1 MTSIFVILILIFI
14 SISLWQMI
22 KIFDLSKAISGVKI
36 DDSQIANDKDNSTQ
50 AKLMLAFLAFI
61 YAITIFSIVKYGKFP
76 LISNAA
82 SEHGDKI
89 DTLMIWTLVLIFIVQ
104 IITQFLLYYFSFKYK
119 GRKDSKALF
128 YTDNHKLELMRLLY
142 SLILILPVLSC
153 ESDDICAESINSTP
167 RLIIT
172 FYDAENI
179 ETRKDVENLAIYAI
193 KDGQLTLMNE
203 INGITTDSINI
214 PLRNDQSVSNFKFY
228 KDFSLVENIADGI
241 VDHLY
246 VDYDIYQIFISKACG
261 FINNYNLLNF
271 LPYDPFENPPP
282 PANWISGYVIEN
294 NLIEN
299 ENQSHVKI
307 FH

>member
-1 MTSIFVILILIFI
+1 MRLLYNLILILIVF
-14 SISLWQMI
+14 
-22 KIFDLSKAISGVKI
+22 
-36 DDSQIANDKDNSTQ
+36 
-50 AKLMLAFLAFI
+50 
-61 YAITIFSIVKYGKFP
+61 
-76 LISNAA
+76 
-82 SEHGDKI
+82 
-89 DTLMIWTLVLIFIVQ
+89 
-104 IITQFLLYYFSFKYK
+104 
-119 GRKDSKALF
+119 
-128 YTDNHKLELMRLLY
+128 
-142 SLILILPVLSC
+142 SC
-153 ESDDICAESINSTP
+153 ESDDICAESTNSTP

-172 FYDAENI
+172 FYDTENV

-193 KDGQLTLMNE
+193 KDGQLILFNE

-228 KDFSLVENIADGI
+228 KDFYLVENVASGT

-246 VDYDIYQIFISKACG
+246 IDYEISEIFISKACG

-271 LPYDPFENPPP
+271 LTYDPFENPSI
-282 PANWISGYVIEN
+282 PANWINGYTIEN

>member
-1 MTSIFVILILIFI
+1 
-14 SISLWQMI
+14 
-22 KIFDLSKAISGVKI
+22 
-36 DDSQIANDKDNSTQ
+36 
-50 AKLMLAFLAFI
+50 
-61 YAITIFSIVKYGKFP
+61 
-76 LISNAA
+76 
-82 SEHGDKI
+82 
-89 DTLMIWTLVLIFIVQ
+89 
-104 IITQFLLYYFSFKYK
+104 
-119 GRKDSKALF
+119 
-128 YTDNHKLELMRLLY
+128 MRLLY
-142 SLILILPVLSC
+142 GLILILLFFDC
-153 ESDDICAESINSTP
+153 ESDDICTESTNSSP

-172 FYDAENI
+172 FFDMENV

-193 KDGQLTLMNE
+193 KDGQLIPVNE

-228 KDFSLVENIADGI
+228 KDFSLVENVPNGT

-246 VDYDIYQIFISKACG
+246 VDYDISEIFISKACG

-271 LPYDPFENPPP
+271 LPYDPFENPSL
-282 PANWISGYVIEN
+282 PANWISGYTIEN

>member
-1 MTSIFVILILIFI
+1 
-14 SISLWQMI
+14 
-22 KIFDLSKAISGVKI
+22 
-36 DDSQIANDKDNSTQ
+36 
-50 AKLMLAFLAFI
+50 
-61 YAITIFSIVKYGKFP
+61 
-76 LISNAA
+76 
-82 SEHGDKI
+82 
-89 DTLMIWTLVLIFIVQ
+89 
-104 IITQFLLYYFSFKYK
+104 
-119 GRKDSKALF
+119 
-128 YTDNHKLELMRLLY
+128 MRLLY
-142 SLILILPVLSC
+142 SLILILLIFSC
-153 ESDDICAESINSTP
+153 ESDDICAESTNSTP

-193 KDGQLTLMNE
+193 KDGQLTLINE

-228 KDFSLVENIADGI
+228 KDFSLVENIPGGI

-246 VDYDIYQIFISKACG
+246 VEYEMYQIFISKACG

-271 LPYDPFENPPP
+271 LPYDPFENPSPP
-282 PANWISGYVIEN
+282 VNWISGYNIEN